1 MNVLKEHFA
10 HHRKHMIGCGLA
22 GLGVVIGVV
31 FEIPVLAISAA
42 IVCGAFCISMIR
54 MMFAMGAKAHHQ

>member
-1 MNVLKEHFA
+1 M
-10 HHRKHMIGCGLA
+10 
-22 GLGVVIGVV
+22 GVVIGVV

-54 MMFAMGAKAHHQ
+54 MMFAMGAKVHHQ